1 MHCRAAPSDSSSEA
15 LRGEAR
21 ELLWCRITW
30 TRTRWWWWIFG
41 AWVRGARRGAQGRR
55 RILSRELACAQAG
68 QPCPRDCALDGAAL
82 RRALDGARAPAF
94 CSRTIQASGRPIW
107 TNSWP
112 HRWGSRTF
120 RSGQAAPAVN
130 LDAQVLPCAAGWPR
144 PLGLVRRSAHPG
156 LARPCQAGWSL
167 LFRLLSGPADA
178 PPQPCPTLRA
188 ADAPRGRKYGFVGES
203 WLACAHLGL
212 DCHEFPSV
220 SSRACAWDRL

>member
-1 MHCRAAPSDSSSEA
+1 MVQDHMDAHAVVVVDIWRVGARGSPRRAGTATYPVERACLCASRAAMPA
-15 LRGEAR
+15 
-21 ELLWCRITW
+21 
-30 TRTRWWWWIFG
+30 
-41 AWVRGARRGAQGRR
+41 
-55 RILSRELACAQAG
+55 
-68 QPCPRDCALDGAAL
+68 DCALDGAAL